1 MAIEQ
6 LGESLLSD
14 IRDRNERAAKKA
26 RKKEE
31 KDAML
36 GLGVSLAGMIGNQIL
51 ESKANAFF
59 NNEKTLQKRLQVKN
73 NYLAAEQDVTDYTNY
88 QKDGLKYLY
97 DRTYADVLKAY
108 QLKAPAGTPQS
119 QIAHMAH
126 IKTMSVAEEQS
137 KGLEERYK
145 AASEF
150 IQTSNA
156 DPLAYDKALLKSRPT
171 TVAGYLKKGI
181 AGIFAGGADSAQ
193 DKTNAEF
200 LKKKADAYYKI
211 RSEGIQ
217 PRQAFETIV
226 NSNESIDWKTEP
238 LKYERGTYAY
248 TNEFG
253 EKVEKTVDF
262 AMNRTTGQTVSV
274 FSLDGN
280 PILTGT
286 PFNETKRNIQT
297 IPDKAISNTQMQV
310 QQNTRLETLKV
321 FETYVNEVLVKDS
334 EDKDRIKAATK
345 QLYGEILLGSKALQR
360 RIPDMPEAVATQL
373 SAEMQA
379 LNIKNKMV
387 DVAGPFS
394 FEQLEV
400 QPGKDLFLAEDS
412 YSPFLALAAIE
423 ELETR
428 SKNGERLSFSRE
440 TLSNLRANITDQM
453 LSPEGQKELGEI
465 FTNMSESS
473 KKNYFDW
480 MSQYKVFTVKMGSN
494 QVTILDTFKMVYAP
508 TVLLEKDKDRL
519 MSRLPTYRL
528 L

>member
-14 IRDRNERAAKKA
+14 VRKRNEQAAKRA
-26 RKKEE
+26 RKEEE
-31 KDAML
+31 KAALL
-36 GLGVSLAGMIGNQIL
+36 GLGVNLAGMVGNQIL

-59 NNEKTLQKRLQVKN
+59 NNQETLNKRLQVKN

-88 QKDGLKYLY
+88 QKDGLQYLY
-97 DRTYADVLKAY
+97 KKQYTGALEALK
-108 QLKAPAGTPQS
+108 LEAPAGTSQA
-119 QIAHMAH
+119 QIAHLAH
-126 IKTMSVAEEQS
+126 LKAMEFAEEEA

-181 AGIFAGGADSAQ
+181 AGLFSGGADSAQ
-193 DKTNAEF
+193 DKTNAQF

-226 NSNESIDWKTEP
+226 NSNESIDWQKQPPT
-238 LKYERGTYAY
+238 YERGTLVY
-248 TNEFG
+248 TDEFG

-262 AMNRTTGQTVSV
+262 AMNPTTGQTISVS
-274 FSLDGN
+274 SLDGN

-286 PFNETKRNIQT
+286 PFNKTKRNIQT
-297 IPDKAISNTQMQV
+297 IPDKAISNTQMQTLK
-310 QQNTRLETLKV
+310 NTRPEILKV
-321 FETYVNEVLVKDS
+321 FETYVNKVLVKDS

-345 QLYGEILLGSKALQR
+345 QVYGEILLSSKALQR
-360 RIPDMPEAVATQL
+360 RISDMPEAVATQL
-373 SAEMQA
+373 AAEMQA
-379 LNIKNKMV
+379 LNIKNKMI

-394 FEQLEV
+394 FEKLEV

-412 YSPFLALAAIE
+412 YSPFLALAAVE

-428 SKNGERLSFSRE
+428 SKNSERLSFSPE
-440 TLSNLRANITDQM
+440 TLSNLRANITAQM
-453 LSPEGQKELGEI
+453 FSPEGQKELGEI

-480 MSQYKVFTVKMGSN
+480 MSQYKVFTTSMGSN
-494 QVTILDTFKMVYAP
+494 QATILDRFKMAYAP
-508 TVLLEKDKDRL
+508 TVMLEKDRPMVDRL
-519 MSRLPTYRL
+519 PAYRAL
-528 L
+528 

>member
-14 IRDRNERAAKKA
+14 VRKRNEQAAKRD

-31 KDAML
+31 KAALL
-36 GLGVSLAGMIGNQIL
+36 GLGVNLAGMVGNQIL

-59 NNEKTLQKRLQVKN
+59 NNQETLNKRLQVKN

-88 QKDGLKYLY
+88 QKDGLQYLY
-97 DRTYADVLKAY
+97 KKQYTGALEAFK
-108 QLKAPAGTPQS
+108 LEAPAGTSQA
-119 QIAHMAH
+119 QIAHLAH
-126 IKTMSVAEEQS
+126 LKAMEFAEEEA

-181 AGIFAGGADSAQ
+181 AGLFSGGADSAQ
-193 DKTNAEF
+193 DKTNAQF

-226 NSNESIDWKTEP
+226 NSNESIDWEKQP
-238 LKYERGTYAY
+238 LEIELRDIPV

-253 EKVEKTVDF
+253 EKTTMTVQIAKDS
-262 AMNRTTGQTVSV
+262 TGRVINT
-274 FSLDGN
+274 FGLDGN
-280 PILTGT
+280 QVFTGT

-297 IPDKAISNTQMQV
+297 IPDTAISNTQMQTLN
-310 QQNTRLETLKV
+310 NTRPEILKV
-321 FETYVNEVLVKDS
+321 FETYVNKVLVKDS

-345 QLYGEILLGSKALQR
+345 QVYGEILLSSKALQR
-360 RIPDMPEAVATQL
+360 RISDMPEAVATQL
-373 SAEMQA
+373 AAEMQA
-379 LNIKNKMV
+379 LNIKNKMI

-394 FEQLEV
+394 FEKLEV

-412 YSPFLALAAIE
+412 YSPFLALAAVE

-428 SKNGERLSFSRE
+428 SKNSERLSFSPE
-440 TLSNLRANITDQM
+440 TLSNLRANITAQM
-453 LSPEGQKELGEI
+453 LSPEGQKELGKI
-465 FTNMSESS
+465 FTNMSEAS

-480 MSQYKVFTVKMGSN
+480 MSQYEVFNAPMGSV
-494 QVTILDTFKMVYAP
+494 QTSILDRLTMAYSP
-508 TVLLEKDKDRL
+508 TVMLEKNRPMVDRL
-519 MSRLPTYRL
+519 PAYRAL
-528 L
+528 

>member
-14 IRDRNERAAKKA
+14 VRKRNEQVAKRA
-26 RKKEE
+26 RKEEE
-31 KDAML
+31 KAALL
-36 GLGVSLAGMIGNQIL
+36 GLGVNLAGMVGNQIL

-59 NNEKTLQKRLQVKN
+59 NNQETLNKRLQVKN
-73 NYLAAEQDVTDYTNY
+73 NYLAAEKDVTDYTNY
-88 QKDGLKYLY
+88 QKDGLQYLY
-97 DRTYADVLKAY
+97 KKQYTGALEALK
-108 QLKAPAGTPQS
+108 LEAPVGTPQS
-119 QIAHMAH
+119 QIAHLAH
-126 IKTMSVAEEQS
+126 LKAMEFAEEEA
-137 KGLEERYK
+137 KVLEERYK

-150 IQTSNA
+150 IQVSNA

-181 AGIFAGGADSAQ
+181 AGLFSGGADSAQ
-193 DKTNAEF
+193 DKTNAQF

-226 NSNESIDWKTEP
+226 NSNESIDWEKQP
-238 LKYERGTYAY
+238 LEIELRDIPV

-253 EKVEKTVDF
+253 EKTTMTVQLAKDS
-262 AMNRTTGQTVSV
+262 TGRVINT
-274 FSLDGN
+274 FGLDGN
-280 PILTGT
+280 EVFTGT
-286 PFNETKRNIQT
+286 SFNQTKSNIQN
-297 IPDKAISNTQMQV
+297 IPDNAISNTQMQTLK
-310 QQNTRLETLKV
+310 NTRPEILKV
-321 FETYVNEVLVKDS
+321 FETYVNKVLVKDS

-345 QLYGEILLGSKALQR
+345 QVYGEILLGSKALQR

-394 FEQLEV
+394 FEKLEI

-412 YSPFLALAAIE
+412 YSPFLALAAVE

-428 SKNGERLSFSRE
+428 SKNSERLSFSPE
-440 TLSNLRANITDQM
+440 TLSNLRANITAQM
-453 LSPEGQKELGEI
+453 FSPEGQKELGEI
-465 FTNMSESS
+465 FTNMSEAS

-480 MSQYKVFTVKMGSN
+480 MSQYKVFTTLMGSN
-494 QVTILDTFKMVYAP
+494 QVTILDTFKMVYSP
-508 TVLLEKDKDRL
+508 TVVLEKDRPMVD
-519 MSRLPTYRL
+519 SLPDYRSL
-528 L
+528 

>member
-14 IRDRNERAAKKA
+14 VRKRNEQAAKRA
-26 RKKEE
+26 RKEEE
-31 KDAML
+31 KAALL
-36 GLGVSLAGMIGNQIL
+36 GLGVNLAGMVGNQIL

-59 NNEKTLQKRLQVKN
+59 NNQETLNKRLQVKN

-97 DRTYADVLKAY
+97 DRTYGDVLKAF
-108 QLKAPAGTPQS
+108 QTQAPAGTPQS

-126 IKTMSVAEEQS
+126 LKTMEFSEEQS
-137 KGLEERYK
+137 KGLEERYE

-171 TVAGYLKKGI
+171 TVAGYLKKGL
-181 AGIFAGGADSAQ
+181 AGIFAGGSEAAQ
-193 DKTNAEF
+193 DKTNADF
-200 LKKKADAYYKI
+200 LKQKADAYYKI

-226 NSNESIDWKTEP
+226 NSNESIDWKEQP
-238 LKYERGTYAY
+238 LEIELRDIPV

-253 EKVEKTVDF
+253 EKTTMTVQIAKDS
-262 AMNRTTGQTVSV
+262 TGRVINT
-274 FSLDGN
+274 FGLDGN
-280 PILTGT
+280 QVFTGT

-297 IPDKAISNTQMQV
+297 IPDTAISNTQMQTLN
-310 QQNTRLETLKV
+310 NTRPEILKV
-321 FETYVNEVLVKDS
+321 FETYVNKVLVKDS

-345 QLYGEILLGSKALQR
+345 QVYGEILLSSKALQR
-360 RIPDMPEAVATQL
+360 RISDMPEAVATQL
-373 SAEMQA
+373 AAEMQA
-379 LNIKNKMV
+379 LNIKNKMI

-394 FEQLEV
+394 FEKLEV

-428 SKNGERLSFSRE
+428 SKNNERLSFGRE
-440 TLSNLRANITDQM
+440 TLSNLRANITAQM

-465 FTNMSESS
+465 FTNMSESA

-480 MSQYKVFTVKMGSN
+480 MSQYKVFTVQMGSN

-508 TVLLEKDKDRL
+508 TVMLEKNRPMVDRL
-519 MSRLPTYRL
+519 PAYRAL
-528 L
+528 

>member
-14 IRDRNERAAKKA
+14 VRKRNEQAAKRA
-26 RKKEE
+26 RKEEE
-31 KDAML
+31 KAALL
-36 GLGVSLAGMIGNQIL
+36 GLGVNLAGMVGNQIL

-59 NNEKTLQKRLQVKN
+59 NNQETLNKRLQVKN

-88 QKDGLKYLY
+88 QKDGLQYLY
-97 DRTYADVLKAY
+97 KKQYTGALEAFK
-108 QLKAPAGTPQS
+108 LEAPAGTSQA
-119 QIAHMAH
+119 QIAHLAH
-126 IKTMSVAEEQS
+126 LKAMEFAEEEA

-181 AGIFAGGADSAQ
+181 AGLFSGGADSAQ
-193 DKTNAEF
+193 DKTNAQF

-226 NSNESIDWKTEP
+226 NSNESIDWEKQP
-238 LKYERGTYAY
+238 LEIELRDIPV

-253 EKVEKTVDF
+253 EKTTMTVQIAKDS
-262 AMNRTTGQTVSV
+262 TGRVINT
-274 FSLDGN
+274 FGLDGN
-280 PILTGT
+280 QVFTGT

-297 IPDKAISNTQMQV
+297 IPDTAISNTQMQTLN
-310 QQNTRLETLKV
+310 NTRPEILKV
-321 FETYVNEVLVKDS
+321 FETYVNKVLVKDS

-345 QLYGEILLGSKALQR
+345 QVYGEILLSSKALQR
-360 RIPDMPEAVATQL
+360 RISDMPEAVATQL
-373 SAEMQA
+373 AAEMQA
-379 LNIKNKMV
+379 LNIKNKMI

-394 FEQLEV
+394 FEKLEV

-412 YSPFLALAAIE
+412 YSPFLALAAVE

-428 SKNGERLSFSRE
+428 SKNSERLSFSPE
-440 TLSNLRANITDQM
+440 TLSNLRANITAQM
-453 LSPEGQKELGEI
+453 LSPEGQKELGKI
-465 FTNMSESS
+465 FTNMSEAS

-480 MSQYKVFTVKMGSN
+480 MSQYEVFNAPMGSV
-494 QVTILDTFKMVYAP
+494 QTSILDRLTMAYSP
-508 TVLLEKDKDRL
+508 TVMLEKNRPMVDRL
-519 MSRLPTYRL
+519 PAYRAL
-528 L
+528 

>member
-14 IRDRNERAAKKA
+14 VRKRNEQAAKRA
-26 RKKEE
+26 RKEEE
-31 KDAML
+31 KAALL
-36 GLGVSLAGMIGNQIL
+36 GLGVNLAGMVGNQIL

-59 NNEKTLQKRLQVKN
+59 NNQETLNKRLQVKN

-88 QKDGLKYLY
+88 QKDGLQYLY
-97 DRTYADVLKAY
+97 KKQYTGALEAFK
-108 QLKAPAGTPQS
+108 LEAPAGTSQA
-119 QIAHMAH
+119 QIAHLAH
-126 IKTMSVAEEQS
+126 LKAMEFAEEEA

-181 AGIFAGGADSAQ
+181 AGLFSGGADSAQ
-193 DKTNAEF
+193 DKTNAQF

-226 NSNESIDWKTEP
+226 NSNESIDWEKQP
-238 LKYERGTYAY
+238 LEIELRDIPV

-253 EKVEKTVDF
+253 EKTTMTVQIAKDS
-262 AMNRTTGQTVSV
+262 TGRVINT
-274 FSLDGN
+274 FGLDGN
-280 PILTGT
+280 QVFTGT

-297 IPDKAISNTQMQV
+297 IPDTAISNTQMQTLK
-310 QQNTRLETLKV
+310 NTRPEILKV
-321 FETYVNEVLVKDS
+321 FETYVNKVLVKDS

-345 QLYGEILLGSKALQR
+345 QVYGEILLSSKALQR
-360 RIPDMPEAVATQL
+360 RISDMPEAVATQL
-373 SAEMQA
+373 AAEMQA
-379 LNIKNKMV
+379 LNIKNKMI

-394 FEQLEV
+394 FEKLEV

-412 YSPFLALAAIE
+412 YSPFLALAAVE

-428 SKNGERLSFSRE
+428 SKNSERLSFSPE
-440 TLSNLRANITDQM
+440 TLSNLRANITAQM
-453 LSPEGQKELGEI
+453 LSPEGQKELGKI
-465 FTNMSESS
+465 FTNMSEAS

-480 MSQYKVFTVKMGSN
+480 MSQYEVFNAPMGSV
-494 QVTILDTFKMVYAP
+494 QTSILDRLTMAYSP
-508 TVLLEKDKDRL
+508 TVMLEKDRPMVDRL
-519 MSRLPTYRL
+519 PAYRAL
-528 L
+528 

>member
-14 IRDRNERAAKKA
+14 VRKRNEQAAKRD

-31 KDAML
+31 KAALL
-36 GLGVSLAGMIGNQIL
+36 GLGVNLAGMVGNQIL

-59 NNEKTLQKRLQVKN
+59 NNQETLNKRLQVKN

-97 DRTYADVLKAY
+97 DRTYGDVLKAF
-108 QLKAPAGTPQS
+108 QTQAPAGTSQA
-119 QIAHMAH
+119 QIAQMAH
-126 IKTMSVAEEQS
+126 IKTMGFAEEEA
-137 KGLEERYK
+137 KGLEKRYE

-150 IQTSNA
+150 IQVSNA

-181 AGIFAGGADSAQ
+181 AGLFSGGADSAQ
-193 DKTNAEF
+193 DKTNAQF
-200 LKKKADAYYKI
+200 LKEKADAYYQI
-211 RSEGIQ
+211 RSQGIQ

-226 NSNESIDWKTEP
+226 NSNESIDWQKQPPT
-238 LKYERGTYAY
+238 YERGTLVY
-248 TNEFG
+248 TDEFG

-262 AMNRTTGQTVSV
+262 AMNPTTGQTISVS
-274 FSLDGN
+274 SLDGN

-286 PFNETKRNIQT
+286 PFNKTKSNIQN
-297 IPDKAISNTQMQV
+297 IPDKAISNTQMQTLK
-310 QQNTRLETLKV
+310 NTRPEILKV
-321 FETYVNEVLVKDS
+321 FETYVNKVLVKDS

-345 QLYGEILLGSKALQR
+345 QVYGEILLSSKALQR
-360 RIPDMPEAVATQL
+360 RISDMPEAVATQL
-373 SAEMQA
+373 AAEMQA
-379 LNIKNKMV
+379 LNIKNKMI

-394 FEQLEV
+394 FEKLEV

-412 YSPFLALAAIE
+412 YSPFLALAAVE

-428 SKNGERLSFSRE
+428 SKNGERLSFSPE
-440 TLSNLRANITDQM
+440 TLSNLRANITAQM
-453 LSPEGQKELGEI
+453 LSPEGQKELGKI
-465 FTNMSESS
+465 FTNMSEAS

-480 MSQYKVFTVKMGSN
+480 MSQYEVFNAPMGSV
-494 QVTILDTFKMVYAP
+494 QTSILDRLTMAYSP
-508 TVLLEKDKDRL
+508 TVMLEKNRPMVDRL
-519 MSRLPTYRL
+519 PAYRAL
-528 L
+528 

>member
-14 IRDRNERAAKKA
+14 VRKRNEQAAKRA
-26 RKKEE
+26 RKEEE
-31 KDAML
+31 KAALL
-36 GLGVSLAGMIGNQIL
+36 GLGVNLAGMVGNQIL

-59 NNEKTLQKRLQVKN
+59 NNQETLNKRLQVKN
-73 NYLAAEQDVTDYTNY
+73 NYLAAEKDVTDYNNY
-88 QKDGLKYLY
+88 QQNGLKYLY

-108 QLKAPAGTPQS
+108 QLKAPAGTSQA

-126 IKTMSVAEEQS
+126 IKTISVAEEES
-137 KGLEERYK
+137 KNLEKRYK

-181 AGIFAGGADSAQ
+181 AGLFSGGADSAQ

-200 LKKKADAYYKI
+200 LKQKADAYYKI

-226 NSNESIDWKTEP
+226 NSNESIDWQKQPPT
-238 LKYERGTYAY
+238 YERGTLVY
-248 TNEFG
+248 TDEFG

-262 AMNRTTGQTVSV
+262 AMNPTTGQTISVS
-274 FSLDGN
+274 SLDGN

-286 PFNETKRNIQT
+286 PFNKTKRNIQT
-297 IPDKAISNTQMQV
+297 IPDKAISDTQMQTLK
-310 QQNTRLETLKV
+310 NTRPEILKV
-321 FETYVNEVLVKDS
+321 FETYVNKVLVKDS

-345 QLYGEILLGSKALQR
+345 QVYGEILLSSKALQR

-373 SAEMQA
+373 AAEMQA
-379 LNIKNKMV
+379 LNIKNKMI

-394 FEQLEV
+394 FEKLEV

-412 YSPFLALAAIE
+412 YSPFLALAAVE

-428 SKNGERLSFSRE
+428 SKNSERLSFSRE
-440 TLSNLRANITDQM
+440 TLSNLRANITAQM
-453 LSPEGQKELGEI
+453 ISPEGQKELGEI

-480 MSQYKVFTVKMGSN
+480 MSQYKVFTASMGSN
-494 QVTILDTFKMVYAP
+494 QATILDRFKMAYAP
-508 TVLLEKDKDRL
+508 TVMLEKDRPMVDRL
-519 MSRLPTYRL
+519 PAYRAL
-528 L
+528 

>member
-14 IRDRNERAAKKA
+14 VRKRNEQAAKRD

-31 KDAML
+31 KAALL
-36 GLGVSLAGMIGNQIL
+36 GLGVNLAGMVGNQIL

-59 NNEKTLQKRLQVKN
+59 NNQETLNKRLQVKN

-97 DRTYADVLKAY
+97 DRTYGDVLKAF
-108 QLKAPAGTPQS
+108 QTQAPVGTPQS
-119 QIAHMAH
+119 QIAQMAH
-126 IKTMSVAEEQS
+126 IKTMGFAEEEA
-137 KGLEERYK
+137 KGLEKRYE

-150 IQTSNA
+150 IQVSNA

-181 AGIFAGGADSAQ
+181 AGLFSGGADSAQ
-193 DKTNAEF
+193 DKTNAQF

-226 NSNESIDWKTEP
+226 NSNESIDWEKQPPT
-238 LKYERGTYAY
+238 YERGTLVY
-248 TNEFG
+248 TDEFG

-262 AMNRTTGQTVSV
+262 AMNPTTGQTISVS
-274 FSLDGN
+274 SLDGN

-286 PFNETKRNIQT
+286 PFNQTKSNIQK
-297 IPDKAISNTQMQV
+297 IPDNAISNTQMQV

-453 LSPEGQKELGEI
+453 FSPEGQKELGEI

-480 MSQYKVFTVKMGSN
+480 MSQYKVFTTKMGSN
-494 QVTILDTFKMVYAP
+494 QVTILDTFKMVYSP
-508 TVLLEKDKDRL
+508 TVMLEKDKPAE
-519 MSRLPTYRL
+519 SRLPTYRL

>member
-14 IRDRNERAAKKA
+14 IRNRNERAAKKA

-31 KDAML
+31 KDALL
-36 GLGVSLAGMIGNQIL
+36 GLGVSLAGMVGNQIL

-59 NNEKTLQKRLQVKN
+59 NNEENLQKRLQVKN
-73 NYLAAEQDVTDYTNY
+73 NYLVAEQDVTDYTNY

-97 DRTYADVLKAY
+97 DRSYADVLKAL
-108 QLKAPAGTPQS
+108 QMQAPAGTSQA
-119 QIAHMAH
+119 QIAHIAH
-126 IKTMSVAEEQS
+126 VNTMSLAEE
-137 KGLEERYK
+137 KAKALEERYE

-150 IQTSNA
+150 IQASKA

-171 TVAGYLKKGI
+171 TVAGYLKKGL
-181 AGIFAGGADSAQ
+181 AGIFAGGSEAAQ
-193 DKTNAEF
+193 DKTNAQF
-200 LKKKADAYYKI
+200 LKGKADAYYKI

-217 PRQAFETIV
+217 PRQAFETIL
-226 NSNESIDWKTEP
+226 NSNESRDWKKQPPTIE
-238 LKYERGTYAY
+238 LRDIKV

-253 EKVEKTVDF
+253 EEVTTTVQVARDSVTR
-262 AMNRTTGQTVSV
+262 AVISTYDLNGNEVS
-274 FSLDGN
+274 
-280 PILTGT
+280 TGT
-286 PFNETKRNIQT
+286 SFNETKRNVQT
-297 IPDKAISNTQMQV
+297 IPNTAISNVQMQ
-310 QQNTRLETLKV
+310 TLKNTSSKTLEV

-345 QLYGEILLGSKALQR
+345 QVYGEILLGSKALQR
-360 RIPDMPEAVATQL
+360 RIPDMPEGVATQL

-387 DVAGPFS
+387 DTAGPFS
-394 FEQLEV
+394 FEKLEV

-412 YSPFLALAAIE
+412 YSPFLALAALE

-428 SKNGERLSFSRE
+428 SKGGERLSFSRE
-440 TLSNLRANITDQM
+440 TLSNLRANITAQM
-453 LSPEGQKELGEI
+453 VSPEGQKELGKI

-480 MSQYKVFTVKMGSN
+480 MSQYKVFTAPMGSN
-494 QVTILDTFKMVYAP
+494 QETILDRFKTAYAP
-508 TVLLEKDKDRL
+508 TVLLEKDK
-519 MSRLPTYRL
+519 PV
-528 L
+528 